1 MFTND
6 LISSRSPF
14 WGYVNSIIGSP
25 IYGSPP
31 CSLVSCLHIRDPQ
44 HPIVTDDLL
53 PHRWAP
59 RWIPLEKRPSRGGKM
74 VQSLEYRG
82 TANLVGVARVWSRAW
97 PAMVWFYV
105 VCRVGLPCVW
115 WLSEAFVAEERRRRR
130 RRGFPG
136 TNTRGHKGH
145 TAPAR
150 THRVFMVCSIG
161 YYCYGYI

>member
-31 CSLVSCLHIRDPQ
+31 CSLVPSDPQ
-44 HPIVTDDLL
+44 RPIVTDDLL
-53 PHRWAP
+53 PHRCAP
-59 RWIPLEKRPSRGGKM
+59 RWIPQEKRPSRGGKM
-74 VQSLEYRG
+74 VQPLEYRG
-82 TANLVGVARVWSRAW
+82 SANLVGVARAWSRAW
-97 PAMVWFYV
+97 PAMIWFYV
-105 VCRVGLPCVW
+105 VCRVGLPWVCGG
-115 WLSEAFVAEERRRRR
+115 LLEAFVAEERR

-145 TAPAR
+145 TAPAW
-150 THRVFMVCSIG
+150 THRIFMVCSIG
-161 YYCYGYI
+161 YYCYGYF